1 MLFYAYAVRFLAP
14 GLGATEAGIDAVS
27 EAVTASARSLGAN
40 PLRTMLRVHLPL
52 ARTSLVAGAILVGV
66 DTLKEL
72 PIVLLLRPFGFDTLP
87 VWVYDLAAESR
98 FQQAAL
104 PALSIVAVAVAPV
117 LLLSRQLERAT

>member
-1 MLFYAYAVRFLAP
+1 M
-14 GLGATEAGIDAVS
+14 
-27 EAVTASARSLGAN
+27 
-40 PLRTMLRVHLPL
+40 
-52 ARTSLVAGAILVGV
+52 
-66 DTLKEL
+66 
-72 PIVLLLRPFGFDTLP
+72 LLLRPFGFDTLP